1 MQDLRTKSRIR
12 KWIGAGLIYLLM
24 AVFLVITVYP
34 IIWMLA
40 GALKG
45 ENEFYSNIWG
55 LPSSPQWENYAAAWK
70 KAGMGRKY
78 LNSILTTAGTLCLLI
93 PVNCCAAYALARV
106 NFKGKRAILNYLLLG
121 IMMPAGVLAMPVFTV
136 VNELGL
142 INTRTGLILVYTAQA
157 IAFGMYIM
165 RGFFISLPKSLE
177 EAAMIDGCTR
187 FQSFIHVILPLA
199 VPGLVTQVI
208 FSGLSV
214 WNEYIRASLIIRTP
228 DLQTLPLGMVAF
240 STLEN
245 NNYPQM
251 FAALSM
257 ATLPMVLVYLLCQK
271 AFQKGVTAGAV
282 KG

>member
-12 KWIGAGLIYLLM
+12 KWIGTGLIYLLM
-24 AVFLVITVYP
+24 AVFLIITVYP

-106 NFKGKRAILNYLLLG
+106 NFRGKRAILNYLLLG

-142 INTRTGLILVYTAQA
+142 INTRIGLTLVYTAQS

-187 FQSFIHVILPLA
+187 FQSFLHIILPLA

-228 DLQTLPLGMVAF
+228 ELQTLPLGMVAF

>member
-12 KWIGAGLIYLLM
+12 KWIGTGLIYLLM
-24 AVFLVITVYP
+24 ALFLIITVYP

-106 NFKGKRAILNYLLLG
+106 NFRGKRAILNYLLLG

-142 INTRTGLILVYTAQA
+142 INTRIGLILVYTAQS

-187 FQSFIHVILPLA
+187 FQSFLHIILPLA

-228 DLQTLPLGMVAF
+228 ELQTLPLGMVAF

>member
-1 MQDLRTKSRIR
+1 MGNLKKTSRIR
-12 KWIGAGLIYLLM
+12 KLIGDCFVYLVM
-24 AVFLVITVYP
+24 IVFLIITVYP
-34 IIWMLA
+34 IIWMIA
-40 GALKG
+40 GSLKT
-45 ENEFYSNIWG
+45 ESEFYSNIWG
-55 LPSSPQWENYAAAWK
+55 LPSVPQWENYLLAWE
-70 KAGMGRKY
+70 KANMGTKY
-78 LNSILTTAGTLCLLI
+78 LNSVLTTGAVLLI
-93 PVNCCAAYALARV
+93 LIPINCCAAYALARV
-106 NFKGKRAILNYLLLG
+106 KFKGRKAILNYLLLG
-121 IMMPAGVLAMPVFTV
+121 IMLPAGVLAMPVFTV

-142 INTRTGLILVYTAQA
+142 INTRQGLVMVYAAQA

-187 FQSFIHVILPLA
+187 FQSFLHVILPLA

-214 WNEYIRASLIIRTP
+214 WNEYIRASLIIRTA
-228 DLQTLPLGMVAF
+228 DLQTLPLGMVMF
-240 STLEN
+240 SNLEN

-257 ATLPMVLVYLLCQK
+257 ATLPMVLIYLICQK

>member
-1 MQDLRTKSRIR
+1 
-12 KWIGAGLIYLLM
+12 
-24 AVFLVITVYP
+24 
-34 IIWMLA
+34 
-40 GALKG
+40 
-45 ENEFYSNIWG
+45 
-55 LPSSPQWENYAAAWK
+55 
-70 KAGMGRKY
+70 
-78 LNSILTTAGTLCLLI
+78 
-93 PVNCCAAYALARV
+93 
-106 NFKGKRAILNYLLLG
+106 
-121 IMMPAGVLAMPVFTV
+121 MPVFTV

-142 INTRTGLILVYTAQA
+142 INTRIGLTLVYAAQA

-187 FQSFIHVILPLA
+187 FQSFTHVILPLA

-271 AFQKGVTAGAV
+271 AFQKGITAGAV

>member
-1 MQDLRTKSRIR
+1 
-12 KWIGAGLIYLLM
+12 
-24 AVFLVITVYP
+24 
-34 IIWMLA
+34 
-40 GALKG
+40 
-45 ENEFYSNIWG
+45 
-55 LPSSPQWENYAAAWK
+55 
-70 KAGMGRKY
+70 MGRKY

-106 NFKGKRAILNYLLLG
+106 NFRGKRAILNYLLLG

-142 INTRTGLILVYTAQA
+142 INTRIGLTLVYTAQS

-187 FQSFIHVILPLA
+187 FQSFLHIILPLA

-228 DLQTLPLGMVAF
+228 ELQTLPLGMVAF

>member
-12 KWIGAGLIYLLM
+12 KWIGTGLIYLLM
-24 AVFLVITVYP
+24 AVFLIITVYP

-106 NFKGKRAILNYLLLG
+106 NFRGKRAILNYLLLG
-121 IMMPAGVLAMPVFTV
+121 IMMLKGVLAMPVFTV

-142 INTRTGLILVYTAQA
+142 INTRIGLTLVYTAQS

-187 FQSFIHVILPLA
+187 FQSFLHIILPLA

-228 DLQTLPLGMVAF
+228 ELQTLPLGMVAF

>member
-12 KWIGAGLIYLLM
+12 KWIGTGLIYLLM
-24 AVFLVITVYP
+24 AVFLIITVYP

-106 NFKGKRAILNYLLLG
+106 NFRGKRAILNYLLLG

-142 INTRTGLILVYTAQA
+142 INTRIGLTLVYTAQS

-187 FQSFIHVILPLA
+187 FQSFLHIILPLA

-228 DLQTLPLGMVAF
+228 ELQTLPLGMVAF

-257 ATLPMVLVYLLCQK
+257 APLPMVLVYLLCQK

>member
-1 MQDLRTKSRIR
+1 MGNLKKTSRIR
-12 KWIGAGLIYLLM
+12 KLIGDGFVYLVM
-24 AVFLVITVYP
+24 IVFLIITVYP
-34 IIWMLA
+34 IIWMIA
-40 GALKG
+40 GSLKT
-45 ENEFYSNIWG
+45 ESEFYSNIWG
-55 LPSSPQWENYAAAWK
+55 LPSVPQWENYLLAWK
-70 KAGMGRKY
+70 KANMGTKY
-78 LNSILTTAGTLCLLI
+78 LNSVLTTGAVLLI
-93 PVNCCAAYALARV
+93 LIPINCCAAYALARV
-106 NFKGKRAILNYLLLG
+106 KFKGRKAILNYLLLG
-121 IMMPAGVLAMPVFTV
+121 IMLPAGVLAMPVFTV

-142 INTRTGLILVYTAQA
+142 INTRQGLVMVYAAQA

-187 FQSFIHVILPLA
+187 FQSFLHVILPLA

-214 WNEYIRASLIIRTP
+214 WNEYIRASLIIRTA
-228 DLQTLPLGMVAF
+228 DLQTLPLGMVMF
-240 STLEN
+240 SNLEN

-257 ATLPMVLVYLLCQK
+257 ATLPMVLIYLICQK

>member
-1 MQDLRTKSRIR
+1 M
-12 KWIGAGLIYLLM
+12 LI
-24 AVFLVITVYP
+24 
-34 IIWMLA
+34 
-40 GALKG
+40 
-45 ENEFYSNIWG
+45 
-55 LPSSPQWENYAAAWK
+55 
-70 KAGMGRKY
+70 
-78 LNSILTTAGTLCLLI
+78 LI
-93 PVNCCAAYALARV
+93 PINCCAAYALARV
-106 NFKGKRAILNYLLLG
+106 QFKGKKVILNYLLLG
-121 IMMPAGVLAMPVFTV
+121 IMLPAGVLAMPVFTV

-142 INTRTGLILVYTAQA
+142 INTRQGLVMVYAAQA

-187 FQSFIHVILPLA
+187 FQSFLHVILPLA

-214 WNEYIRASLIIRTP
+214 WNEYIRASLIIRTA
-228 DLQTLPLGMVAF
+228 DLQTLPLGMVMF
-240 STLEN
+240 SNLEN

-257 ATLPMVLVYLLCQK
+257 ATLPMVLIYLICQK
-271 AFQKGVTAGAV
+271 AFQQGVTAGAV

>member
-1 MQDLRTKSRIR
+1 MQDLRTKARIR

-55 LPSSPQWENYAAAWK
+55 LPSSPQWENYVAAWK
-70 KAGMGRKY
+70 KAGMGKKY

-142 INTRTGLILVYTAQA
+142 INTRIGLILVYTAQA

>member
-12 KWIGAGLIYLLM
+12 KWIGTGLIYLLM
-24 AVFLVITVYP
+24 AVFLIITVYP

-93 PVNCCAAYALARV
+93 PVNCSAAYALARV
-106 NFKGKRAILNYLLLG
+106 NFRGKRAILNYLLLG

-142 INTRTGLILVYTAQA
+142 INTRIGLTLVYTAQS

-187 FQSFIHVILPLA
+187 FQSFLHIILPLA

-228 DLQTLPLGMVAF
+228 ELQTLPLGMVAF

>member
-12 KWIGAGLIYLLM
+12 KWIGTGLIYLLM
-24 AVFLVITVYP
+24 AVFLIITVYP

-45 ENEFYSNIWG
+45 ENEFDSNIWG

-106 NFKGKRAILNYLLLG
+106 NFRGKRAILNYLLLG

-142 INTRTGLILVYTAQA
+142 INTRIGLTLVYTAQS

-187 FQSFIHVILPLA
+187 FQSFLHIILPLA

-228 DLQTLPLGMVAF
+228 ELQTLPLGMVAF

-251 FAALSM
+251 FAALPM
-257 ATLPMVLVYLLCQK
+257 ATLPMVLVYLRCQK